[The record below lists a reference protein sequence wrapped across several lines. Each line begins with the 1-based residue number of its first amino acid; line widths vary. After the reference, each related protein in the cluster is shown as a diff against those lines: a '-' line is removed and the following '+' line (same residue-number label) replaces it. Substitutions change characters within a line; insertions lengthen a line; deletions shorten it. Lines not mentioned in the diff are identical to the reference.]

1 MENRLHVFVQID
13 ENDGKNHRYPFYLSK
28 LWPLGKALDY
38 LTKELKLA
46 SGNRVI
52 VLEREQLTLDLS
64 TTIEKLEELKDAD
77 VIILKKIE

>member
-1 MENRLHVFVQID
+1 MENRLHVFVQIND
-13 ENDGKNHRYPFYLSK
+13 NDGKHQRYPFYLSK
-28 LWPLGKALDY
+28 LWPLGKGLDY

-46 SGNRVI
+46 SGNRTI

-64 TTIEKLEELKDAD
+64 TTIEKLEQLKDAD